1 MRLTPKAGD
10 EWPAHHHAQGSRGEP
25 HASWPPKLRLQG
37 QRSWSPKGALGRERE
52 CCTGSQSVG
61 DAWGAAGGGW
71 RQGCCARRTHWDGRA
86 GPRRPTGLRP
96 PLGCDGA
103 AGRTHAQRG
112 RAWAFVVSLVHYRLT
127 FSDTD
132 ILVGPG
138 HGESGLPGKTRCEG
152 GAGGRPHTQPRQRP
166 GEERGRRRAPDS
178 RRSFPFRVA
187 SAVTSAARLAGQTR
201 TSLPRDGH
209 RDAGHA
215 LSAQPASR
223 AAPLLLGLSKS
234 RFLPQ
239 AAGDRRG
246 AAKPSRAGRRSGA
259 EVCATAGAPRPLPP
273 VGDGMATSQQAASSE
288 GLRLWAL
295 LSQGRTASTRY
306 DSLLGQAGE
315 TVRAS
320 EHRRAP
326 VSAGGA
332 GPRGRACGTPNPGAP
347 PGPGGH
353 RHHLLLPLPLPLLR
367 L

>member
-1 MRLTPKAGD
+1 MRLTPRAGD

-71 RQGCCARRTHWDGRA
+71 RQGCCARRTHRDGRA

-138 HGESGLPGKTRCEG
+138 HGESGLPGKTQCEG

-166 GEERGRRRAPDS
+166 GEERGRRWAPDS

>member
-1 MRLTPKAGD
+1 MTPTSSWAPGTASRACPGKRSARAG
-10 EWPAHHHAQGSRGEP
+10 R
-25 HASWPPKLRLQG
+25 
-37 QRSWSPKGALGRERE
+37 
-52 CCTGSQSVG
+52 
-61 DAWGAAGGGW
+61 AAGPT
-71 RQGCCARRTHWDGRA
+71 RSHGRA
-86 GPRRPTGLRP
+86 
-96 PLGCDGA
+96 
-103 AGRTHAQRG
+103 Q
-112 RAWAFVVSLVHYRLT
+112 
-127 FSDTD
+127 
-132 ILVGPG
+132 
-138 HGESGLPGKTRCEG
+138 
-152 GAGGRPHTQPRQRP
+152 

-187 SAVTSAARLAGQTR
+187 SAVTNAARLAGQTR
-201 TSLPRDGH
+201 TSLPRDSH

-259 EVCATAGAPRPLPP
+259 EVCATAGAPCPLPP

>member
-1 MRLTPKAGD
+1 MRLTPRAGD

-71 RQGCCARRTHWDGRA
+71 RQGCCARRTHRDGRA

-138 HGESGLPGKTRCEG
+138 HGESGLPGKTQCEG
-152 GAGGRPHTQPRQRP
+152 GAGGRPHTQPRPRP

-178 RRSFPFRVA
+178 RRSFPCFEWPALLQVRLVWQA
-187 SAVTSAARLAGQTR
+187 RRGRPSHVTATETRDMLSQLSPRLG
-201 TSLPRDGH
+201 LPRCSWGCRSPVFCH
-209 RDAGHA
+209 RPLETGAGPPS
-215 LSAQPASR
+215 LR
-223 AAPLLLGLSKS
+223 GLEGAP
-234 RFLPQ
+234 
-239 AAGDRRG
+239 
-246 AAKPSRAGRRSGA
+246 GRRS
-259 EVCATAGAPRPLPP
+259 APPREPHAP
-273 VGDGMATSQQAASSE
+273 
-288 GLRLWAL
+288 
-295 LSQGRTASTRY
+295 
-306 DSLLGQAGE
+306 SLLLVTAW
-315 TVRAS
+315 R
-320 EHRRAP
+320 
-326 VSAGGA
+326 
-332 GPRGRACGTPNPGAP
+332 
-347 PGPGGH
+347 
-353 RHHLLLPLPLPLLR
+353 LPSRQPLLKA
-367 L
+367 

>member
-71 RQGCCARRTHWDGRA
+71 RQGCCARRTHRDGRA

-138 HGESGLPGKTRCEG
+138 HGESGLPGKTQCEG

-187 SAVTSAARLAGQTR
+187 SAVTNAAHLAGQTR

-234 RFLPQ
+234 RFSATGRWRPARGRQ
-239 AAGDRRG
+239 AFAGWKALRG
-246 AAKPSRAGRRSGA
+246 G
-259 EVCATAGAPRPLPP
+259 
-273 VGDGMATSQQAASSE
+273 
-288 GLRLWAL
+288 GLR
-295 LSQGRTASTRY
+295 
-306 DSLLGQAGE
+306 
-315 TVRAS
+315 
-320 EHRRAP
+320 HRGSP
-326 VSAGGA
+326 
-332 GPRGRACGTPNPGAP
+332 TPP
-347 PGPGGH
+347 PSCW
-353 RHHLLLPLPLPLLR
+353 
-367 L
+367 

>member
-1 MRLTPKAGD
+1 MRGRGGR
-10 EWPAHHHAQGSRGEP
+10 PAP
-25 HASWPPKLRLQG
+25 HA
-37 QRSWSPKGALGRERE
+37 A
-52 CCTGSQSVG
+52 T
-61 DAWGAAGGGW
+61 AA
-71 RQGCCARRTHWDGRA
+71 
-86 GPRRPTGLRP
+86 P
-96 PLGCDGA
+96 
-103 AGRTHAQRG
+103 RG
-112 RAWAFVVSLVHYRLT
+112 RKGY
-127 FSDTD
+127 
-132 ILVGPG
+132 
-138 HGESGLPGKTRCEG
+138 
-152 GAGGRPHTQPRQRP
+152 AGGRPTHDAPFRFEWPALLQMRLVWQAR
-166 GEERGRRRAPDS
+166 RGRPS
-178 RRSFPFRVA
+178 H
-187 SAVTSAARLAGQTR
+187 VTATETRDMLSQLSPRLG
-201 TSLPRDGH
+201 LPRCSWGC
-209 RDAGHA
+209 R
-215 LSAQPASR
+215 SPV
-223 AAPLLLGLSKS
+223 
-234 RFLPQ
+234 FLPQ